1 MDRNIHLSMSFFV
14 AYTTWIGRA
23 FRKIGEPENE
33 LSKDQTRDLPK
44 LNESISLDWVCAVW
58 SLCISYLRS
67 QTDQAPAI
75 LKHRPLL
82 SPSRSRDAT
91 LVPLK
96 DLLPSTPARRSPT
109 QQEETPL
116 NKKEVV
122 RRLPCSVDHRRE
134 SPCLSPA
141 RRTSARPATRPSI
154 SSTS

>member
-1 MDRNIHLSMSFFV
+1 MDRNNHLSMSFFV

-23 FRKIGEPENE
+23 FRKIGEPEME

-67 QTDQAPAI
+67 QTHQAPAI

-82 SPSRSRDAT
+82 SSSRSRDAT

-96 DLLPSTPARRSPT
+96 DLLPSTPARRSPASWGR
-109 QQEETPL
+109 L